1 MNRVEPFSPSEV
13 CLYFY
18 LLSRW
23 NESGREE
30 TFQLGTCVISK
41 DIDMTRK
48 MICIVRNKLYERG
61 LIEFTEGER
70 RLCSP
75 TYRII
80 ERVEVGRQMKV
91 VKAEA
96 ETAEMEVDDI
106 PIPPEFQAQE
116 VRKEEKP
123 KRKKIEKVKPLDE
136 LFKVDEPKKR
146 VKKEFVPPSLQEVED
161 YFNTLGICDA
171 ESRAQQFFFHYDS
184 LGWHTATGAV
194 VHRWDSLANKWLLN
208 DKKKEHE
215 KGWSVGKA
223 SGEGDYKAKLYDRFA
238 ESERKFREKK

>member
-1 MNRVEPFSPSEV
+1 MEPFSPSEV

-23 NESGREE
+23 NESGRED
-30 TFQLGTCVISK
+30 TFQLKTCVISK
-41 DIDMTRK
+41 DINMTRK
-48 MICIVRNKLYERG
+48 MICIVRVKLYERG

-70 RLCSP
+70 RSCSP
-75 TYRII
+75 VYRIM
-80 ERVEVGRQMKV
+80 EHVEVGRQMKTV
-91 VKAEA
+91 RAKA
-96 ETAEMEVDDI
+96 ETAEVEVDEI
-106 PIPPEFQAQE
+106 PIPPEFQVQE

-123 KRKKIEKVKPLDE
+123 VKRKKSEKVKPLDK
-136 LFKVDEPKKR
+136 LFKVEEPKKR
-146 VKKEFVPPSLQEVED
+146 VKKEFVPPTLQEVED

-184 LGWHTATGAV
+184 LGWHTATGAA

-208 DKKKEHE
+208 DKQKEHE
-215 KGWSVGKA
+215 KGRCNSKA
-223 SGEGDYKAKLYDRFA
+223 SDEGDYKAKLYDRFA

>member
-1 MNRVEPFSPSEV
+1 MEPFSPSEV

-23 NESGREE
+23 NESGRED
-30 TFQLGTCVISK
+30 TFQLKTCVIQREMNLAKYTICSV
-41 DIDMTRK
+41 RK
-48 MICIVRNKLYERG
+48 KLYERG

-70 RLCSP
+70 RSCSP

-91 VKAEA
+91 VKEDAV
-96 ETAEMEVDDI
+96 TAEVEVDEI
-106 PIPPEFQAQE
+106 PIPPEFQVRE

-123 KRKKIEKVKPLDE
+123 VKRKKSEKVKPLDK
-136 LFKVDEPKKR
+136 LFKVEEPKKR
-146 VKKEFVPPSLQEVED
+146 VKKEFVPPTLQEVED

-208 DKKKEHE
+208 DKQKEHE
-215 KGWSVGKA
+215 KGRCNCKA
-223 SGEGDYKAKLYDRFA
+223 SDEGDYKAKLYDRFA

>member
-1 MNRVEPFSPSEV
+1 VEPFSPSEV

-18 LLSRW
+18 LLSQW
-23 NESGREE
+23 NESGREDS
-30 TFQLGTCVISK
+30 FQLGT
-41 DIDMTRK
+41 RK
-48 MICIVRNKLYERG
+48 MIAELRITNRTIFSSRKKLYERG

-70 RLCSP
+70 RSCSP
-75 TYRII
+75 VYRIM
-80 ERVEVGRQMKV
+80 EHVEVGRQMKTV
-91 VKAEA
+91 RAKA
-96 ETAEMEVDDI
+96 ETADVEVDEI
-106 PIPPEFQAQE
+106 PIPPEFQVQE

-123 KRKKIEKVKPLDE
+123 VKRKKSEKVKPLDK
-136 LFKVDEPKKR
+136 LFKVEEPKKR
-146 VKKEFVPPSLQEVED
+146 VKKEFVPPTLQEVED

-208 DKKKEHE
+208 DKQKEHE
-215 KGWSVGKA
+215 KGRCNSKA
-223 SGEGDYKAKLYDRFA
+223 SDEGDYKAKLYDRFA

>member
-1 MNRVEPFSPSEV
+1 MEPFSPSEV

-18 LLSRW
+18 LLSQW
-23 NESGREE
+23 NESGREDS
-30 TFQLGTCVISK
+30 FQLGT
-41 DIDMTRK
+41 RK
-48 MICIVRNKLYERG
+48 MIAELRITKKTIYEIRKKLYERG

-70 RLCSP
+70 RSCSP
-75 TYRII
+75 VYRIM
-80 ERVEVGRQMKV
+80 EHVEVGRQMKTV
-91 VKAEA
+91 RAKAEMA
-96 ETAEMEVDDI
+96 EVEVDEI
-106 PIPPEFQAQE
+106 PIPPEFQVQE

-123 KRKKIEKVKPLDE
+123 VKRKKSEKVKPLDK
-136 LFKVDEPKKR
+136 LFKVEEPKKR
-146 VKKEFVPPSLQEVED
+146 VKKEFVPPTLQEVED

-208 DKKKEHE
+208 DKQKEHE
-215 KGWSVGKA
+215 KGRCNSKA
-223 SGEGDYKAKLYDRFA
+223 SDEGDYKAKLYDRFA